1 MTGSSRIVATVADL
15 GLTTHRGPDWAV
27 HDIADTLAAAGGGDP
42 ELLAGH
48 PGVLAAADQLAARI
62 DADLPPGCHL
72 IGDAIH
78 APAGADPVE
87 LADQA
92 MRWKE
97 RAAYAEL
104 VADTGLWPPPDID
117 DAPQVRI
124 EGRADRITPS
134 GQHISRLAAV
144 ADVEY
149 WGVYAVGP
157 DHLADWHAD
166 FATLTDARHFSQRW
180 QRPITLVCTDHLAV
194 IGARLDSKPGQALGA
209 RVVADGPSAWLDPLQ
224 AQTAATGVDAQPP
237 GAPDRLAM

>member
-1 MTGSSRIVATVADL
+1 MTGSSRILATVADL
-15 GLTTHRGPDWAV
+15 GLTAHRGPDWAA
-27 HDIADTLAAAGGGDP
+27 HDIADTLQVAGGGDP
-42 ELLAGH
+42 DLLARH
-48 PGVLAAADQLAARI
+48 PAVLDAANQLAARI
-62 DADLPPGCHL
+62 DADLPLGYDL
-72 IGDAIH
+72 IGDAIYG
-78 APAGADPVE
+78 PASADRAALVE
-87 LADQA
+87 QA

-104 VADTGLWPPPDID
+104 VAGTGLWQPPDID

-134 GQHISRLAAV
+134 GQHISHLAAV

-166 FATLTDARHFSQRW
+166 FATLTDARQFSERW

-194 IGARLDSKPGQALGA
+194 FSARMDSKPGQALAA
-209 RVVADGPSAWLDPLQ
+209 RVADGPSAWLDPLQ
-224 AQTAATGVDAQPP
+224 AQTATTGVDVQPP
-237 GAPDRLAM
+237 GAPHRLAM